1 MNDYRC
7 IAPDVKLGKNV
18 ELSQRHLQKGT
29 IGWAT
34 RPAPS
39 PSPTR
44 RRCRYPVHS
53 GLGRDGLSRVADGL
67 VGHLSEQSASAIAEP
82 V

>member
-1 MNDYRC
+1 
-7 IAPDVKLGKNV
+7 
-18 ELSQRHLQKGT
+18 LQKGM
-29 IGWAT
+29 INWAT

-44 RRCRYPVHS
+44 RRSRYSVPS

-67 VGHLSEQSASAIAEP
+67 VGHLSEQSASALRNLYKLTNP
-82 V
+82 NG